1 MAQISRRRTQQITPE
16 RLSLLGH
23 PPNVQSTSTKRKRR
37 VLGHSRRLTE
47 RATTGEIHISPS
59 RQKSRITLRL
69 RQQQCQGPE
78 PAWWT
83 ASEVF
88 AQNDDDKIDKN
99 QNDGEQ
105 SQDEAATKEMVRQAW
120 LKRLRPRACHQSSPV
135 KSNETRKSK
144 RVCKV

>member
-1 MAQISRRRTQQITPE
+1 MAQISRRRTRQITPE

-23 PPNVQSTSTKRKRR
+23 PPNVQSTSTKRKRG
-37 VLGHSRRLTE
+37 VLGHSRRLAE
-47 RATTGEIHISPS
+47 RATTGEKIHISPS

-78 PAWWT
+78 SAWWT
-83 ASEVF
+83 SSEIF
-88 AQNDDDKIDKN
+88 AQNDDAKN
-99 QNDGEQ
+99 QDDGEQ

>member
-99 QNDGEQ
+99 QNDARMRPPPKKWFGKLGSNGYVPER
-105 SQDEAATKEMVRQAW
+105 VIN
-120 LKRLRPRACHQSSPV
+120 LRRSSP
-135 KSNETRKSK
+135 NETRKSK